1 MKEALA
7 YFNKLPALLERYR
20 YPLLILLAGL
30 ALLLIPGGRGG
41 ESSPETSPPAA
52 EPAQEDWGRAYCAA
66 MEKELEAALSQMEGA
81 GQVRVLLS
89 LKTGPA
95 ARYQTDVNRSS
106 STEEGRSS
114 ESLEE
119 KTVMLERGG
128 AYNEPAVVSTAYPV
142 FQGALILAQGAGDPE
157 LRLRISAAAA
167 ALLGLGADQI
177 TVVKMK

>member
-1 MKEALA
+1 MKQSLA
-7 YFNKLPALLERYR
+7 FFNKLPALLERWR

-30 ALLLIPGGRGG
+30 ALLLIPTGKCR
-41 ESSPETSPPAA
+41 ESSPETAQPAP
-52 EPAQEDWGRAYCAA
+52 EPAFQDEGRAYCAA
-66 MEKELEAALSQMEGA
+66 METELAAALSQMEGA

-95 ARYQTDVNRSS
+95 ARYQTDVSRSS
-106 STEEGRSS
+106 STEEGRDSQ
-114 ESLEE
+114 SLEE
-119 KTVMLERGG
+119 KTVMLERGS

-157 LRLRISAAAA
+157 VRLRLSAAAA